1 MRKDKTKG
9 IKINKILT
17 ISMSLVLFMTLI
29 LTIVAVN
36 YKTQSYSDVNFN
48 ATTDAYNSNQ
58 AYITETN
65 TTGELSTV
73 TMTEAYATPGSS
85 YSGKVITIAS
95 DEELYLFSVACNEYS
110 SFLAY
115 NYKLLSNIYYEIN
128 SQFIPVGFD
137 GTPFSG
143 TFDGCGFEITNFKMV
158 DITAQIGNQATYAN
172 MEYYAMFS
180 ENTGTIKNLGL
191 VESRN
196 TIVSVELDNIVQ
208 TGGVANLVGYNQG
221 TVTKCYYKD
230 LRDMIEDEVGL
241 AFYGGYRI
249 AGLVYL
255 NDGTFT
261 DSYVAVSTV
270 ANHKIS
276 GYESIC
282 GICYRDN
289 NYNDSSKSN
298 NLFYFDNSISTY
310 KKLSAGGMEITYDD
324 EVFSDSTFLYDYLN
338 VGLYCSSVDSLNSQ
352 FENLTGWYY
361 PAKYDSALTIY
372 VKNETPILRGLS
384 YTKNGDVFTFAINSV
399 NDFLYMFELMNGS
412 DYFAEDKVIYQIN
425 SDINLKGIEQK
436 NFIYKKIITSTITGY
451 GATGTIQPTLITNS
465 QSTYPTIYNFNCVAA
480 ERKTTTLGIDAYGLF
495 PFLGGTVSYLNIIPD
510 AISVDSIEVT
520 NNVKGIAAV
529 SGFVEKGTISNVNV
543 YLTTTHT
550 STDIKEFYLGGIA
563 GILAGE
569 GTIEGC
575 TVSGNY
581 SMSNFTSQAP
591 IASVYTG
598 GVAIGGVVGYIDSTY
613 GSIKS
618 SLSAVNMTLNFDS
631 SNVTYQL
638 VV

>member
-17 ISMSLVLFMTLI
+17 ISMSLVLFITLI

-73 TMTEAYATPGSS
+73 TMTEAYATPGSN

-115 NYKLLSNIYYEIN
+115 NYKLLSNVYYEIN

-298 NLFYFDNSISTY
+298 NLFYFDDSISSY
-310 KKLSAGGMEITYDD
+310 KKLSVRI
-324 EVFSDSTFLYDYLN
+324 
-338 VGLYCSSVDSLNSQ
+338 
-352 FENLTGWYY
+352 
-361 PAKYDSALTIY
+361 
-372 VKNETPILRGLS
+372 
-384 YTKNGDVFTFAINSV
+384 
-399 NDFLYMFELMNGS
+399 
-412 DYFAEDKVIYQIN
+412 DKC
-425 SDINLKGIEQK
+425 
-436 NFIYKKIITSTITGY
+436 II
-451 GATGTIQPTLITNS
+451 
-465 QSTYPTIYNFNCVAA
+465 
-480 ERKTTTLGIDAYGLF
+480 
-495 PFLGGTVSYLNIIPD
+495 
-510 AISVDSIEVT
+510 
-520 NNVKGIAAV
+520 
-529 SGFVEKGTISNVNV
+529 
-543 YLTTTHT
+543 
-550 STDIKEFYLGGIA
+550 
-563 GILAGE
+563 
-569 GTIEGC
+569 
-575 TVSGNY
+575 
-581 SMSNFTSQAP
+581 
-591 IASVYTG
+591 
-598 GVAIGGVVGYIDSTY
+598 
-613 GSIKS
+613 
-618 SLSAVNMTLNFDS
+618 
-631 SNVTYQL
+631 
-638 VV
+638 